1 MINNNAQDR
10 VTRLPLVH
18 ASGLSA
24 SPSPSKEKPSLLQA
38 LGPLSLLLPSL
49 VSTFLIISFAADG
62 GMPSR
67 YRPAKCWR
75 GPRGWLWQ
83 ARAPASGHDVH
94 AERTSLTPR
103 LAPDSWTSRPS
114 APTHPVAPP
123 RIRRVRGAPL
133 RYAHVWTDWT
143 LLDVESLTTL
153 YRTGRRQP
161 PRGVSRDVAS
171 RVWAS
176 RDGNPERRQPSGP
189 EPVQSHRGR
198 AGAHALQGRD
208 RQGPCVGEDCT
219 RLSSGPRGQGR
230 P

>member
-62 GMPSR
+62 GMPGR

-83 ARAPASGHDVH
+83 ARAPASVHDVLSMPTVH
-94 AERTSLTPR
+94 PSRRAWLPTRGPLARPRPPTPWPR
-103 LAPDSWTSRPS
+103 RASVACAARRCATPMSGQTGLCWTWSHSPHS
-114 APTHPVAPP
+114 TGPEGGS
-123 RIRRVRGAPL
+123 RRVASAGTFRVVFGLPVTA
-133 RYAHVWTDWT
+133 T
-143 LLDVESLTTL
+143 LS
-153 YRTGRRQP
+153 
-161 PRGVSRDVAS
+161 
-171 RVWAS
+171 
-176 RDGNPERRQPSGP
+176 DGNPRARSPCKVTEGAQARTHSKAGTGKGHVWGRI
-189 EPVQSHRGR
+189 VRG
-198 AGAHALQGRD
+198 
-208 RQGPCVGEDCT
+208 
-219 RLSSGPRGQGR
+219 
-230 P
+230 

>member
-1 MINNNAQDR
+1 VINNNAQDR

-83 ARAPASGHDVH
+83 ARAPASVHDVH

-161 PRGVSRDVAS
+161 PRGISRDVSS

-176 RDGNPERRQPSGP
+176 RDGNPSDGNPRARSPCKVTEGAQARTLSKARTGKGH
-189 EPVQSHRGR
+189 VWGRIVRG
-198 AGAHALQGRD
+198 
-208 RQGPCVGEDCT
+208 
-219 RLSSGPRGQGR
+219 
-230 P
+230 